1 MSAARE
7 QVLGAIRAAI
17 EGGAARDVAAVDA
30 RLADPRPN
38 LIPARAQLRHGKQVK
53 LFIKQAEAAAATVSR
68 VATAADAPAAVAAYL
83 ASHNLPARAVMAPD
97 PALDALPWADT
108 VLELR
113 CGATDGGDAVA
124 VTGTFAAVAETGT
137 LMIVSGPDHPT
148 TLDCLPET
156 HVVVLRR
163 DQVVGAYEDGWARL
177 RASGRGTPRTVVF
190 VTGPSRTGD
199 IEQTMQLGAHGPRR
213 LHIVL
218 IDEDGGKTP

>member
-17 EGGAARDVAAVDA
+17 TQGGVTRDVAAAHA
-30 RLADPRPN
+30 RLADPQPN
-38 LIPARAQLRHGKQVK
+38 LIPARAQLRHGKQIK
-53 LFIKQAEAAAATVSR
+53 LFIKQAESAAATVTR
-68 VATAADAPAAVAAYL
+68 VASAADAPAAVAAYL
-83 ASHNLPARAVMAPD
+83 ASHNLPARAVIAPD
-97 PALDALPWADT
+97 PALDALPWHDT

-113 CGATDGGDAVA
+113 AGATDGSDAVA

-137 LMIVSGPDHPT
+137 LMIASGPDHPT

-163 DQVVGAYEDGWARL
+163 DQVVGTYEDGWARL
-177 RASGRGTPRTVVF
+177 RARGRGTPRTVVF

-218 IDEDGGKTP
+218 IDEDGAP

>member
-7 QVLGAIRAAI
+7 QILGRIRAAI
-17 EGGAARDVAAVDA
+17 EGGAARDVAAAHA

-38 LIPARAQLRHGKQVK
+38 LIPARAQLRHGKQIK

-68 VATAADAPAAVAAYL
+68 VASAADAPAAVAAYL

-113 CGATDGGDAVA
+113 CGATDGSDAVA

-163 DQVVGAYEDGWARL
+163 DQVVGSYEDGWARL

-199 IEQTMQLGAHGPRR
+199 IEQTMLLGAHGPRR

-218 IDEDGGKTP
+218 IDEDGAP

>member
-1 MSAARE
+1 MSARE
-7 QVLGAIRAAI
+7 QILGTIRAAI
-17 EGGAARDVAAVDA
+17 ESGGAARDVAAAHA
-30 RLADPRPN
+30 RLAHPRPN

-53 LFIKQAEAAAATVSR
+53 LFVKQAEAASATVVR
-68 VATAADAPAAVAAYL
+68 VASAADAPAAVAAYL
-83 ASHNLPARAVMAPD
+83 ASQNLPARAVLAPD
-97 PALDALPWADT
+97 PALDALPWHDT

-113 CGATDGGDAVA
+113 CGATDGDDAVA

-156 HVVVLRR
+156 QVVVLRR

-177 RASGRGTPRTVVF
+177 RARGRGTPRTVVF
-190 VTGPSRTGD
+190 ITGPSRTGD
-199 IEQTMQLGAHGPRR
+199 IEQTMQLGAHRPRR

-218 IDEDGGKTP
+218 IDEDGAP

>member
-1 MSAARE
+1 MTARE
-7 QVLGAIRAAI
+7 QILGAIRASIAQG
-17 EGGAARDVAAVDA
+17 GGARDIAAVDA
-30 RLADPRPN
+30 RLADPKPN
-38 LIPARAQLRHGKQVK
+38 LIPARAQLRHGKQIK
-53 LFIKQAEAAAATVSR
+53 LFIKQAESAAATVVR
-68 VATAADAPAAVAAYL
+68 VASAADAPAAVAEYL

-97 PALDALPWADT
+97 AALDALPWADT
-108 VLELR
+108 ALELR
-113 CGATDGGDAVA
+113 AGATDGDDAVA

-137 LMIVSGPDHPT
+137 LMIASGPDHPT

-163 DQVVGAYEDGWARL
+163 DQVVGSYEDGWTRL

-190 VTGPSRTGD
+190 TTGPSRTGD

-218 IDEDGGKTP
+218 IDEDGGEAS

>member
-17 EGGAARDVAAVDA
+17 EGGAERDVAAAQA

-53 LFIKQAEAAAATVSR
+53 LFIKQAEAAAATVAR
-68 VATAADAPAAVAAYL
+68 VASAADAPAAVAAYL

-97 PALDALPWADT
+97 PALDALPWHDT

-113 CGATDGGDAVA
+113 CGATGGSDAVA

-137 LMIVSGPDHPT
+137 LMIVSGADHPT

-218 IDEDGGKTP
+218 IDEDGAP

>member
-17 EGGAARDVAAVDA
+17 EGGAERDVAAAQA

-38 LIPARAQLRHGKQVK
+38 LIPARPQLRHGKQIK
-53 LFIKQAEAAAATVSR
+53 LFIKQAEAAAATVTR
-68 VATAADAPAAVAAYL
+68 VASAADAPAAVAAYL

-97 PALDALPWADT
+97 PALDALPWHDT

-113 CGATDGGDAVA
+113 CGATGGSDAVA

-137 LMIVSGPDHPT
+137 LMIASGPDHPT

-163 DQVVGAYEDGWARL
+163 DQVVGSYEDGWARL
-177 RASGRGTPRTVVF
+177 RARGRGTPRTVVF
-190 VTGPSRTGD
+190 ITGPSRTGD

-218 IDEDGGKTP
+218 IDEDGGEAP